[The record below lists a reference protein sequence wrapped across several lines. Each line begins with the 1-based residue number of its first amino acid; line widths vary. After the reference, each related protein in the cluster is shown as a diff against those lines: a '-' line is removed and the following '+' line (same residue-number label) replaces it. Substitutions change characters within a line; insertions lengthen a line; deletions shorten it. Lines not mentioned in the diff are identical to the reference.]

1 MKWEKVRRVKIGF
14 CISLSLFF
22 LCEEYILRSNNA
34 SPGGEGEKGD
44 VMLRNQV
51 VFSFPLFPLCGN
63 PVLK

>member
-22 LCEEYILRSNNA
+22 LCAEYILRSNNA

-44 VMLRNQV
+44 VMLRFQRAL
-51 VFSFPLFPLCGN
+51 SFPFFS
-63 PVLK
+63 VR